1 MVDEERKRIFE
12 DYNKRWAELFNS
24 LNLLPSLNKA
34 MPKPSL
40 ISEALSQA
48 LKPLTET
55 LDKISP
61 DIIIQ
66 KFEKS
71 ANIMFSNGWWLIP
84 TMPIPFY
91 INLMEVEDINKKTLT
106 NYLVKYYNEDRRL
119 DHIIGRWKLDEFKDC
134 EEIFEDSLWA
144 HKKSKFTLTVPTLT
158 IQVEGTLRR
167 YFNSTYN
174 SNIRGYREELKQQY
188 DQTKKNEKENLSYGD
203 VFDQFTKIQNIKF
216 LDQAIDTFTE
226 RFYEKPRN
234 FDDLHRN
241 PLFHGEYENY
251 NTIEMSTKLFL
262 FLDMIHYILTD
273 LEKSKM
279 RINCTINP

>member
-1 MVDEERKRIFE
+1 MVDEERKQIFE
-12 DYNKRWAELFNS
+12 DYDKKRVELFNS

-34 MPKPSL
+34 IPKPPL

-106 NYLVKYYNEDRRL
+106 NYLVKYYNENERL

-167 YFNSTYN
+167 YFNSTYKL
-174 SNIRGYREELKQQY
+174 NIKGYREELKQQY
-188 DQTKKNEKENLSYGD
+188 DQTKKNENENLSYGD

-226 RFYEKPRN
+226 SFYEKPRN

-262 FLDMIHYILTD
+262 FLDMIHYILND

-279 RINCTINP
+279 RK